1 MMRYLTIALTK
12 GRLAKQTMKLLEQ
25 IGISCEEMNDP
36 ATRRLI
42 FTDEARRL
50 RFFLAKGPD
59 VPTYVEYGAADIG
72 VVGEDTI
79 MEEDRKIYEVLDLG
93 FGKCRMCVAG
103 PESAGKLLNGQ
114 QQIRVATKY
123 PKIARDY
130 FNETKN
136 QTVEIIKLN
145 GSIELAPI
153 VGLSEVIVDIVE
165 TGSTLKSNGLKVL
178 EEVCPLSARV
188 VVNPVSMRMENERIT
203 ALLRDMNEVLTRE
216 QEKERMSS
224 AQDS

>member
-93 FGKCRMCVAG
+93 FGKSDSSRSG
-103 PESAGKLLNGQ
+103 WRRS
-114 QQIRVATKY
+114 IRRLQG
-123 PKIARDY
+123 I
-130 FNETKN
+130 
-136 QTVEIIKLN
+136 
-145 GSIELAPI
+145 
-153 VGLSEVIVDIVE
+153 
-165 TGSTLKSNGLKVL
+165 TL
-178 EEVCPLSARV
+178 
-188 VVNPVSMRMENERIT
+188 MRR
-203 ALLRDMNEVLTRE
+203 RTR
-216 QEKERMSS
+216 RSRSS
-224 AQDS
+224 S

>member
-1 MMRYLTIALTK
+1 MRYLTIALTK

-79 MEEDRKIYEVLDLG
+79 MEEDRKIYEREASERTAADPGGDEVSEDCKG
-93 FGKCRMCVAG
+93 
-103 PESAGKLLNGQ
+103 LL
-114 QQIRVATKY
+114 
-123 PKIARDY
+123 
-130 FNETKN
+130 
-136 QTVEIIKLN
+136 
-145 GSIELAPI
+145 
-153 VGLSEVIVDIVE
+153 
-165 TGSTLKSNGLKVL
+165 
-178 EEVCPLSARV
+178 
-188 VVNPVSMRMENERIT
+188 
-203 ALLRDMNEVLTRE
+203 
-216 QEKERMSS
+216 
-224 AQDS
+224 